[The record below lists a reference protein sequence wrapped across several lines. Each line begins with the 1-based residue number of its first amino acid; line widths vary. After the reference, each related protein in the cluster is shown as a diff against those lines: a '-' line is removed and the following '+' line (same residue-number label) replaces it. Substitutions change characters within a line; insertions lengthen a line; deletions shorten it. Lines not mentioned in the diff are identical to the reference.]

1 VADRAPA
8 NGEPAAGAGVP
19 GRTTGLLFVLVL
31 VVYLAHALYY
41 RGLIDDAFISF
52 RYAQSL
58 AEGQGLVFNPG
69 ERVEGYSNLLWVLI
83 LAVGMR
89 LGGDPA
95 VWSQALGIAA
105 GLGTLVIVFRAAARE
120 TPVPLA
126 LAAPAFLATNR
137 TFCAWS
143 TGGLETSLFTFLSV
157 LGVSRLGA
165 ARPRA
170 LLWAGIALGLAALT
184 RPEGVLVA
192 AVVGLALVL
201 EAWRELRPTPQP
213 SPQPSPPPSPQP
225 SMEAAGGPPWRDL
238 LAVLGPVTLL
248 VGGQLLFR
256 LLYYGRW
263 APNTAA
269 VKIPGLYPASGLV
282 HMALFS
288 RDNLFGPEAV
298 ALALAIAAA
307 WPGRDPSA
315 RTFSVTRYGLLVA
328 AVYLLY
334 IALIGG
340 DHFEYRFFHPVLGL
354 LAVPVAA
361 GIARG
366 AQAFRWTGSHSLP
379 LTAAGTLTALV
390 ALHGIVVSYAGF
402 QPVDRPVA
410 LGPQRGRVSVV
421 SVEFEQEFVRPFVRL
436 GQWLGAYADPGE
448 TVALRAIGAVAYY
461 SRLRVLDVHG
471 LIEPDLSRLP
481 VRRRDAVG
489 HERRAD
495 VAYLLE
501 RGMTYY
507 AGGHPPIILPGPD
520 PNRFV
525 RVRLSDGQ
533 ILVFQS
539 VDPKA
544 RIQPGEYAGE

>member
-8 NGEPAAGAGVP
+8 DGEPAAGARVS
-19 GRTTGLLFVLVL
+19 GRTTGLCFVLIL
-31 VVYLAHALYY
+31 VVYVAHALYY

-52 RYAQSL
+52 RYARNL

-69 ERVEGYSNLLWVLI
+69 ERVEGYTNLLWVLV
-83 LAVGMR
+83 LAIGML
-89 LGGDPA
+89 LGGDPT
-95 VWSQALGIAA
+95 VSSQALGIAA
-105 GLGTLVIVFRAAARE
+105 GLGTLLIVFRAAARE
-120 TPVPLA
+120 ASLPAA

-143 TGGLETSLFTFLSV
+143 TGGLETSLFTFLGV

-170 LLWAGIALGLAALT
+170 LLGTGIALGLAALT

-192 AVVGLALVL
+192 AVVGLALAV
-201 EAWRELRPTPQP
+201 EAGREPRP
-213 SPQPSPPPSPQP
+213 SPEPSTEPSREG
-225 SMEAAGGPPWRDL
+225 SGGPRWRDL
-238 LAVLGPVTLL
+238 LALLGPVALL

-256 LLYYGRW
+256 LLYYGRF

-282 HMALFS
+282 HVALFA
-288 RDNLFGPEAV
+288 RDNLLGPEVV
-298 ALALAIAAA
+298 ALALVVPAA
-307 WPGRDPSA
+307 WPWRDARA
-315 RTFSVTRYGLLVA
+315 RTRPVTRCGLLVA
-328 AVYLLY
+328 AAYLLY
-334 IALIGG
+334 ITLIGG
-340 DHFEYRFFHPVLGL
+340 DHFEYRFFHPILGL

-361 GIARG
+361 GVARG
-366 AQAFRWTGSHSLP
+366 AQALRGTASHSPP
-379 LTAAGTLTALV
+379 LATAGTLAALV
-390 ALHGIVVSYAGF
+390 AFHGLVVSYAGF

-410 LGPQRGRVSVV
+410 LGPQRGRVSIVG
-421 SVEFEQEFVRPFVRL
+421 VEFEQEFVRPFIRL
-436 GQWLGAYADPGE
+436 GQWLGAHADPGE

-495 VAYLLE
+495 VAYLIE

-507 AGGHPPIILPGPD
+507 AGGHPPIVLPGPD
-520 PNRFV
+520 PNRLV

-533 ILVFQS
+533 VLVFQS
-539 VDPKA
+539 VDPMA
-544 RIQPGEYAGE
+544 RVQPGEHAE